1 MTDSNYINSNQ
12 NTERLIKIG
21 IWTYLFLLLF
31 EGALRKWF
39 LPFLSGPLALI
50 RDPLA
55 LLLILMA
62 LKNGFLKLNIYI
74 VSTVFITTIAV
85 ATTFLV
91 GHGNLGVSIYG
102 ARILLIQF
110 PLIFVIGNV
119 LNYKDVIK
127 MGRVFIWIAI
137 PMTMLMI
144 LQFYSPQ
151 TAWVNRG
158 LGGDLEGAG
167 FSGALGFYRP
177 PGTFSFISG
186 LTQFYGVAACFIMY
200 FWFKQQ
206 EINRYILILATLG
219 LLAAIPFSISRTLL
233 YQTIITVFF
242 MVIAAF
248 HKSKYIPKI
257 IFGFAGFVAL
267 FMILINTGFLAT
279 PLEAFTSRFEGAT
292 KYEGG
297 VSGTIIDRYLGGMV
311 NAVTGTADNPFF
323 GHGIGIGTNAGGKL
337 LTGDKV
343 MLIYAE
349 DEWARLIGESGLLLG
364 LVMIFIRIGL
374 SIQLTIASYKRL
386 RIGNMLP
393 WLLLSFCLTIIPNGQ
408 WGQIT
413 TLGFATFST
422 GILIASFNNKEDL

>member
-1 MTDSNYINSNQ
+1 MTDSVYTNSRQ
-12 NTERLIKIG
+12 SAEKLIKIG

-55 LLLILMA
+55 LLIILIA
-62 LKNGFLKLNIYI
+62 LKNGLLRLNIYI
-74 VSTVFITTIAV
+74 LSTVFITIIAFG
-85 ATTFLV
+85 TTFLV
-91 GHGNLGVSIYG
+91 GHGNIGVSVYG
-102 ARILLIQF
+102 VRILLIQF
-110 PLIFVIGNV
+110 PLIFVIGNIFNKVDV
-119 LNYKDVIK
+119 LKVGKIL
-127 MGRVFIWIAI
+127 IWISL
-137 PMTMLMI
+137 PMTILMI

-151 TAWVNRG
+151 SAWVNRG

-167 FSGALGFYRP
+167 FSGALGFFRP

-186 LTQFYGVAACFIMY
+186 LTQFYGVVACFIMY

-206 EINRYILILATLG
+206 NINRLLLILATLG

-242 MVIAAF
+242 MLIAAF

-257 IFGFAGFVAL
+257 IFGFAGFVTL
-267 FMILINTGFLAT
+267 FIILINTGFLAK
-279 PLEAFTSRFEGAT
+279 PMEVFISRFEGAT
-292 KYEGG
+292 EYEGG
-297 VSGTIIDRYLGGMV
+297 VSGTIVDRYLGGMV
-311 NAVTGTADNPFF
+311 NAVTSTAENPFF

-364 LVMIFIRIGL
+364 LIMIFIRIIL
-374 SIQLTIASYKRL
+374 SFQLTLTSYKML
-386 RIGNMLP
+386 RMGNMLP
-393 WLLLSFCLTIIPNGQ
+393 WLLLSFCLTLIPNGQ

-422 GILIASFNNKEDL
+422 GILIASFKK